1 MRKLK
6 HYEVTWETPD
16 DMVAAGRFNPSL
28 EITFRLGRVAYKH
41 KISAGNA
48 DYIHVYRE
56 GSHIFV
62 LSINNGLGYVGLEVF
77 AGGDPAGDIFLQGD
91 QVKETL
97 GRSDLSPPTMIRRL
111 LEFIG

>member
-6 HYEVTWETPD
+6 HYEVSWETPD
-16 DMVAAGRFNPSL
+16 DMVAAGRVNPGL
-28 EITFRLGRVAYKH
+28 EITFRRGRVAYKH

-48 DYIHVYRE
+48 DDIHVYRE
-56 GSHIFV
+56 GDQIFV
-62 LSINNGLGYVGLEVF
+62 LSVNDRLDYVGLEVF
-77 AGGDPAGDIFLQGD
+77 AGDDRVGDIFLQGD

-97 GRSDLSPPTMIRRL
+97 GRSDLLPSTMIRRL

>member
-6 HYEVTWETPD
+6 QYKVSWETPD
-16 DMVAAGRFNPSL
+16 EMIAAGRVNPGL
-28 EITFRLGRVAYKH
+28 EITFRIGRVRYMH
-41 KISAGNA
+41 KISTGNA
-48 DYIHVYRE
+48 DDIHVYRE
-56 GSHIFV
+56 GDQVFV

-77 AGGDPAGDIFLQGD
+77 AGDDRVGDIFLQGD
-91 QVKETL
+91 QVQETL

>member
-6 HYEVTWETPD
+6 QYEVSWETPD
-16 DMVAAGRFNPSL
+16 EMIAAGRVNPGL

-48 DYIHVYRE
+48 DDIHVYRE
-56 GSHIFV
+56 GSQVFV
-62 LSINNGLGYVGLEVF
+62 LSVNDGLGYVGLEAF
-77 AGGDPAGDIFLQGD
+77 SGDDRSGDIFLQGG